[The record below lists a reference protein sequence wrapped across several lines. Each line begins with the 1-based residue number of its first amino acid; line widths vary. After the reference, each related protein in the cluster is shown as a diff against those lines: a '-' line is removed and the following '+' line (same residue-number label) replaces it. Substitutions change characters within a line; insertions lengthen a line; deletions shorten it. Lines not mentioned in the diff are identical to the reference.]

1 MKMFRSVNY
10 NKTETANRLAKGKT
24 AIKQKDQRLQNQGN
38 TLRRFDKGW
47 QDCIGILTV
56 QLLGKEVHKKQ
67 ATCKKKIKNRF
78 WNKIPSYKQKISN
91 CVQLEDAKGC

>member
-47 QDCIGILTV
+47 QDCIGILTCSERKYTRSK
-56 QLLGKEVHKKQ
+56 QL
-67 ATCKKKIKNRF
+67 AKKKSRTDSGTKYQVINRKYPTVY
-78 WNKIPSYKQKISN
+78 N
-91 CVQLEDAKGC
+91 